1 MENLK
6 KSVKLGRDSE
16 NIKKAV
22 KLSRA
27 SEDVK
32 SYFDT
37 EAKEESH
44 VKNKMIDD
52 NSEDNDDDEEEEQS
66 NIDDSKSVV
75 SSDDEDSNVE
85 DTNEN
90 KPDSSVLRK
99 RKCEFSTLDEGV
111 SKKKEG
117 LSLRWFPNGNKVCI
131 DVYLLL

>member
-1 MENLK
+1 MNSK
-6 KSVKLGRDSE
+6 
-16 NIKKAV
+16 NIKKSV

-27 SEDVK
+27 SVDVK

-52 NSEDNDDDEEEEQS
+52 NSEDNDDDDEEEEES

-75 SSDDEDSNVE
+75 SSDDEDSNAE
-85 DTNEN
+85 DNNEN

-111 SKKKEG
+111 SKKRRVKSKMVSE
-117 LSLRWFPNGNKVCI
+117 W
-131 DVYLLL
+131 